1 MRRTLCERLEA
12 DETLMEL
19 AATGDRAAFDAL
31 CLRHLPRLFVVASRI
46 TDDPAVAE
54 EIAQETML
62 RAWREKDRF
71 DPARGRLVP
80 WLNRIALN
88 LALDSR
94 RGAKTVTQ
102 IPEDLPALSP
112 DPEVALARHDVS
124 SALAQGLAAL
134 PVRQRAA
141 VLLTYLGERSGR
153 DAADILGISPRALE
167 GLLRRARLFLRDW
180 LAERS
185 V

>member
-1 MRRTLCERLEA
+1 MRNPCERLEA
-12 DETLMEL
+12 DETLIQL
-19 AATGDRAAFDAL
+19 AATGERAAFDAL
-31 CLRHLPRLFVVASRI
+31 CLRHLPRLFVVALRI
-46 TDDPAVAE
+46 TNDPAVAE

-88 LALDSR
+88 LALDCR
-94 RGAKTVTQ
+94 RGTKAVTQ
-102 IPEDLPALSP
+102 IPEDLPALIE
-112 DPEVALARHDVS
+112 DPEVALSRSDVG
-124 SALAQGLAAL
+124 SALAQGVAAL

-153 DAADILGISPRALE
+153 DAADILGVSPRALE
-167 GLLRRARLFLRDW
+167 GLLHRARLFLRDW
-180 LAERS
+180 LAARGI
-185 V
+185 